1 MRHPA
6 ARRQAGRWSPK
17 GFKSAADICLDPT
30 GKFILV
36 PDMKAGTLT
45 AVPAQVPGAEVDETP
60 LPLEDRVAFPDLK
73 WTGWSPETTTASRTR
88 CGRSC

>member
-1 MRHPA
+1 MLVA
-6 ARRQAGRWSPK
+6 E

-45 AVPAQVPGAEVDETP
+45 ALPAQMPGCEVDETP
-60 LPLEDRVAFPDLK
+60 LPLEDRDRLP
-73 WTGWSPETTTASRTR
+73 GPEVDRLGARDRRRARRTR

>member
-1 MRHPA
+1 MA
-6 ARRQAGRWSPK
+6 E
-17 GFKSAADICLDPT
+17 GFEAAADICLDPT

-45 AVPAQVPGAEVDETP
+45 ALPDARFPAAEVDETP
-60 LPLEDRVAFPDLK
+60 LPLETEVAFPDLK
-73 WTGWSPETTTASRTR
+73 WTGWKPETDDRQGRTR